1 MSSFLISIF
10 TASSPIDFELLIVS
24 AVAEVELEVVIV
36 VTEVL
41 VVSGGKSKSLKK
53 PGLCCWLCNL
63 SYRDCGV

>member
-36 VTEVL
+36 VTEVV
-41 VVSGGKSKSLKK
+41 VVSGGKLKSLNKQ
-53 PGLCCWLCNL
+53 GLCCWLCNL